1 VLGAILPPSRR
12 FGGLVAMDL
21 NSMAVPCTCLI
32 KLREKSKVS
41 SEDCATLKM
50 ALRRIGS
57 SLYRNTVVAS
67 KEATVEVAR
76 DYRDVFVKMGK
87 DAIASPV
94 STLMKL
100 AAAAGFVYICS
111 EAPDDYSYD
120 SQLMDANSDLI
131 ECAGVHSAKSS
142 NYVMPRMELRGQGL
156 LAFLYLG
163 PINVVYS
170 KPYRDELKE
179 FSGTWQPW
187 LEGWKWTYKHVVD
200 VGYMRRWPAL
210 EQAMEDYDIPE
221 ELV

>member
-1 VLGAILPPSRR
+1 
-12 FGGLVAMDL
+12 
-21 NSMAVPCTCLI
+21 
-32 KLREKSKVS
+32 
-41 SEDCATLKM
+41 M

-67 KEATVEVAR
+67 KDATMELAR

-87 DAIASPV
+87 DAAASPI
-94 STLMKL
+94 STVAKL
-100 AAAAGFVYICS
+100 AAAAGFVYVCS

-131 ECAGVHSAKSS
+131 ECAGMHSSKAS
-142 NYVMPRMELRGQGL
+142 NYVMPRMELRGQER

-170 KPYRDELKE
+170 KPHRDELNE

-187 LEGWKWTYKHVVD
+187 WQGLTWTYKHVMD

-221 ELV
+221 ELL

>member
-1 VLGAILPPSRR
+1 
-12 FGGLVAMDL
+12 
-21 NSMAVPCTCLI
+21 
-32 KLREKSKVS
+32 
-41 SEDCATLKM
+41 M
-50 ALRRIGS
+50 ALRRFGS

-67 KEATVEVAR
+67 KDATVEMVR

-87 DAIASPV
+87 DAIANPIGA
-94 STLMKL
+94 TLKL
-100 AAAAGFVYICS
+100 AAAIGFGYVCS
-111 EAPDDYSYD
+111 QAPDEYSFE

-131 ECAGVHSAKSS
+131 ECAGVHSAKS
-142 NYVMPRMELRGQGL
+142 YDYIQPRMELRGQGR

-187 LEGWKWTYKHVVD
+187 VEGWMWTYNHVMD
-200 VGYMRRWPAL
+200 VGYMKHWPAL

-221 ELV
+221 DLA